1 MPGGLI
7 SCRGPVA
14 EPIPHVDKC
23 NRITSDTCH
32 ESDPGTIGGAA
43 VAGCKLE
50 MAYGGSARDSL
61 PLVHKLQELGDIVI
75 TTYTMIAFT
84 GTRSAESRRAMDAIE
99 NREWGLLLMDEVHVV
114 PAEMFRKVS
123 KRGGRTLA

>member
-1 MPGGLI
+1 M
-7 SCRGPVA
+7 A
-14 EPIPHVDKC
+14 EPVPHVDKC
-23 NRITSDTCH
+23 NRIASDTGH
-32 ESDPGTIGGAA
+32 KSEPGTVGGAA
-43 VAGCKLE
+43 VAVAKLA
-50 MAYGGSARDSL
+50 MAYYGVCAHDSL

-84 GTRSAESRRAMDAIE
+84 GTRSAESKRAMDAIE

-123 KRGGRTLA
+123 KGGRRTLA